1 MTRADFRS
9 GAAGQATR
17 RALVAAGA
25 NDTWLASVVNLGG
38 IEGFPFSEDAQSLVV
53 RREGGRGEEQ
63 GGNQC
68 LS

>member
-53 RREGGRGEEQ
+53 RREGGRGRERE
-63 GGNQC
+63 
-68 LS
+68 